1 MKKLIPV
8 MLVLGLMIVA
18 ANRLSAQNACSKE
31 VDGKK
36 VNFKVVNNT
45 TKPLV
50 VNFVNHQCR
59 EVSSNS
65 QIAAGATTD
74 IFGYNGHVFRVRE
87 FGTKNLLKEIVAN
100 PSNPPQIVIG
110 SVTPNNATPSA
121 PAAKPQPN
129 TAGNQPSAGPTYW
142 LPTVQRTP
150 TITNYTYNVR
160 VPDYM
165 VPWILQQTERGGGQT
180 VAKPINGKSYTF
192 VQQGLT
198 WDTNGSSP
206 ARTGQIRIDNLRE
219 RGRSNLWKSD
229 SKLKDDRAVIGA
241 LDSAALPN
249 PSSPWREVDLL
260 VLRSDGVQPPNLR
273 FSEAVPLVDQVK
285 ANQLKLAEQTRA
297 GSYFPDMQVPVN
309 LAAFRN
315 GMLKL
320 GNLGRNNPDYR
331 KGNQYA
337 SDFRGENA
345 VTNKGRE
352 KIYKNNPAP
361 PYFKELT
368 LDPKLNEACQFQA
381 EYQATIGRSTHDGP
395 TNYNG
400 VNLSTF
406 SLRLK
411 HFAPNVGT
419 AGEGAGGPA
428 SAFDYPESWMKSET
442 HYRPWFSIGADV
454 RTVGLGAA
462 KGRDGK
468 WYFCMIG
475 GTVPPG
481 TP

>member
-1 MKKLIPV
+1 MKKLTPV
-8 MLVLGLMIVA
+8 MMLLGLMIVTG
-18 ANRLSAQNACSKE
+18 NVSAQNACSKE

-36 VNFKVVNNT
+36 VDFKVVNNT
-45 TKPLV
+45 SKPFV
-50 VNFVNHQCR
+50 VNFVDHKCK
-59 EVSSNS
+59 EGSSNR
-65 QIAAGATTD
+65 QIAAGGTTD

-87 FGTKNLLKEIVAN
+87 VGTNNLLKEIVAN
-100 PSNPPQIVIG
+100 PSNPAQIIIG
-110 SVTPNNATPSA
+110 SATPNNATA
-121 PAAKPQPN
+121 KGPAAKPQPN
-129 TAGNQPSAGPTYW
+129 TVGNQPATGPTYW

-150 TITNYTYNVR
+150 TVTNYTYNVR

-165 VPWILQQTERGGGQT
+165 VPWVLERTARGGGQT
-180 VAKPINGKSYTF
+180 VAKTINGKPYTF
-192 VQQGLT
+192 VQQGFT

-206 ARTGQIRIDNLRE
+206 ARTGQIRIDNMSNRSS
-219 RGRSNLWKSD
+219 SNLWKD
-229 SKLKDDRAVIGA
+229 NSKLKDDRTVIAA

-249 PSSPWREVDLL
+249 PSTPWREVDLL
-260 VLRSDGVQPPNLR
+260 VLRAEGSQPPNLK

-285 ANQLKLAEQTRA
+285 ANQLKLAEKTRA
-297 GSYFPDMQVPVN
+297 GSYFPDMQVPVD

-331 KGNQYA
+331 KGNRYA
-337 SDFRGENA
+337 SNFGGSDA
-345 VTNKGRE
+345 VTDRGRE
-352 KIYKNNPAP
+352 KVFKSNPSA

-395 TNYNG
+395 RNYNG

-406 SLRLK
+406 DLRLK
-411 HFAPNVGT
+411 HFAPNIGT

-428 SAFDYPESWMKSET
+428 SAFDFPENWMKSET

-475 GTVPPG
+475 GTAKPG
-481 TP
+481 AP